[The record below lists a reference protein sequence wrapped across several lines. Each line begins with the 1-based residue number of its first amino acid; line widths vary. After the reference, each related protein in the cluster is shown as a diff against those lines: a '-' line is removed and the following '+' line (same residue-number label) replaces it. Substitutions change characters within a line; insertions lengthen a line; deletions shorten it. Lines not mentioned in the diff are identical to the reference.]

1 MKTTARFEIQRS
13 KELNKLFTKKRMVEL
28 WRKLVRNQMR
38 SLDIK
43 DLHDYYDF
51 NFAIEAKVDG
61 ILEKVLSGLYRAE
74 APLVYKMEKKYGV
87 CRHMMVP
94 SPSDALVF
102 QVLTDELHGALI
114 KAQPSKGAYYSR
126 DRHFLSL
133 PHEKK
138 EAASY
143 PWFILW
149 PKFQEEVWK
158 FSKSYKFIVTTDL
171 ANYFDN
177 IGLRELR
184 HVVSSLAKTKEV
196 YLDLLFSLIED
207 LSWRPDYLPTSNK
220 GLPTINIEAPR
231 LLAHSLLFE
240 VDDVLKER
248 TGDNFVRWMDD
259 INFGVKKAIDANVI
273 LGEINDVLK
282 SRGLALNLA
291 KTAIMS
297 PKEAQY
303 HFMFKE
309 NVRLT
314 KVQKRADTLKSDKAK
329 HNLAIKNNKEFKS
342 HLNCCDARN
351 KDKVTKRYLTILGKL
366 KNPIAVKYAVDL
378 FVQNPGMRSSVLTYI
393 SKIKFSKII
402 AKQILRIIDDI
413 DHLDNVTFFQ
423 IVDMLTQWNVP
434 YDHRGKWFV
443 SEVIARLSNYKDPFS
458 WLCLVNFLA
467 KYGEPHEVLNIV
479 SDANKFGAK
488 EAFFS
493 RQAMAVVTRGIGINS
508 KSVLNKWAKEI
519 STGSSDS
526 ASVANNLQ
534 VIWDHGFPSKKH
546 RLYQYL
552 FPTSKQTAY
561 QVYKFLILC
570 VIAKSEH
577 EKGLATPRPVV
588 QEYVANDWYIHWLKE
603 INSNWFKEV

>member
-13 KELNKLFTKKRMVEL
+13 KELNKLFTRKKLLIL
-28 WRKLVRNQMR
+28 WRKLVRDQMR

-51 NFAIEAKVDG
+51 NYGIEAKVDT
-61 ILEKVLSGLYRAE
+61 IIEKILSGLYRAE

-87 CRHMMVP
+87 CRHMMIP

-102 QVLTDELHGALI
+102 QVLTDELNDALI
-114 KAQPSKGAYYSR
+114 NAQPSKGAFYSR

-143 PWFILW
+143 PWFVLW
-149 PKFQEEVWK
+149 PKFQEKVWK
-158 FSKSYKFIVTTDL
+158 FSKTYKFIVTTDL

-184 HVVSSLAKTKEV
+184 HVVSSLANTKEV

-207 LSWRPDYLPTSNK
+207 LSWRPDYLPTSHK

-231 LLAHSLLFE
+231 LLAHALLFE

-259 INFGVKKAIDANVI
+259 INFGVDKAIDANII

-297 PKEAQY
+297 PKDAQF

-314 KVQKRADTLKSDKAK
+314 KIQKRAESLKNPIAK
-329 HNLAIKNNKEFKS
+329 HNLALKIYQQFKR
-342 HLNCCDARN
+342 HLKSCNARN

-366 KNPIAVKYAVDL
+366 GDPIAIKLSVDI

-393 SKIKFSKII
+393 SKSEFNKNI
-402 AKQILRIIDDI
+402 AKQILRIIDEI
-413 DHLDNVTFFQ
+413 DHLDNITFFQ
-423 IVDMLTQWNVP
+423 VIDMLVKWDVP
-434 YDHRGKWFV
+434 YDHRGKWMV
-443 SEVIARLSNYKDPFS
+443 KEVFDRIKKYKDPFS
-458 WLCLVNFLA
+458 WLCLVNFFA
-467 KYGEPHEVLNIV
+467 KYGEPNDVLNLV
-479 SDANKFGAK
+479 SEAK
-488 EAFFS
+488 KYNAKDAFFS
-493 RQAMAVVTRGIGINS
+493 RQAMAVVARGIGINS
-508 KSVLNKWAKEI
+508 KIVINTWSKEL

-526 ASVANNLQ
+526 ASVANNLNA
-534 VIWDHGFPSKKH
+534 IWAHGFPTTRH

-552 FPTSKQTAY
+552 FPKNKQIVY
-561 QVYKFLILC
+561 PVYKFLILC
-570 VIAKSEH
+570 V
-577 EKGLATPRPVV
+577 LAQSDIENGIVTNRPVV
-588 QEYVANDWYIHWLKE
+588 KEYVTNAWYIHWLKQ
-603 INSNWFKEV
+603 ININWFK

>member
-13 KELNKLFTKKRMVEL
+13 KELNKLFTKKRMVVL
-28 WRKLVRNQMR
+28 WRKLVKDQMR

-51 NFAIEAKVDG
+51 NFAIESKVDT
-61 ILEKVLSGLYRAE
+61 IIEKVLSGLYRAE

-87 CRHMMVP
+87 CRHLMIP

-102 QVLTDELHGALI
+102 QVLTDELNDALI
-114 KAQPSKGAYYSR
+114 NAQPSKGAFYSR

-143 PWFILW
+143 PWYILW
-149 PKFQEEVWK
+149 PKFQEKVWN

-196 YLDLLFSLIED
+196 YLDLMFSLIED

-231 LLAHSLLFE
+231 LLSHSLLFE
-240 VDDVLKER
+240 VDDVLKDR
-248 TGDNFVRWMDD
+248 TSDNFVRWMDD
-259 INFGVKKAIDANVI
+259 INFGVDKEIDANVI

-291 KTAIMS
+291 KTAILS
-297 PKEAQY
+297 PKEAQF

-314 KVQKRADTLKSDKAK
+314 KVQKRAESLKTEKAK
-329 HNLAIKNNKEFKS
+329 HNLAIKTNKEFKI
-342 HLNCCDARN
+342 HLRTCKARN

-366 KNPIAVKYAVDL
+366 EVPVAINLSVDL
-378 FVQNPGMRSSVLTYI
+378 FVQNPGMRMSVLTYI
-393 SKIKFSKII
+393 SKNKFNKFI
-402 AKQILRIIDDI
+402 ARQILKIIDDI
-413 DHLDNVTFFQ
+413 DHLDNITFFQ
-423 IVDMLTQWNVP
+423 VINMLVRWDVP
-434 YDHRGKWFV
+434 HDHRGKWMV
-443 SEVIARLSNYKDPFS
+443 AEVFKKINKYKEPFS
-458 WLCLVNFLA
+458 WLCLINFLA
-467 KYGEPHEVLNIV
+467 KYGQPHEVLNLV
-479 SDANKFGAK
+479 SSAK
-488 EAFFS
+488 KYNAKDEFFS
-493 RQAMAVVTRGIGINS
+493 RQAMAVLPRGLGIN
-508 KSVLNKWAKEI
+508 KKTVLNTWSKEV

-526 ASVANNLQ
+526 ASVANNLH
-534 VIWDHGFPSKKH
+534 VIWNDGFPTSRK

-552 FPTSKQTAY
+552 FPVNKQSIY
-561 QVYKFLILC
+561 PVYKFLILC
-570 VIAKSEH
+570 VLAKSDLDR
-577 EKGLATPRPVV
+577 GVSVPRPIIKEHVD
-588 QEYVANDWYIHWLKE
+588 NDWYIHWLKE
-603 INSNWFKEV
+603 ININWFK